1 MSTVRHLVKD
11 INSIRDQL
19 KQDNLSY
26 YDDVIVHVRDARIRR
41 ESGEELLLEMG
52 RHLLDAQQKGKSARQ
67 LFGKESDSYANQLI
81 ENLPEARQLSKP
93 MYYLMIVWVA
103 LTWVFLLQALMGFF
117 KINISGSGVVGE
129 ISLSTLILVAA
140 GAIVLVELVR
150 RVADQPVEKSDLDR
164 PRMQINARS
173 VMSYLIVMIAII
185 VVGTYLRNVMPVL
198 VISPWVSLILCIIGI
213 LGQKLIF
220 MRR

>member
-81 ENLPEARQLSKP
+81 ENLPETRQMSKP

-129 ISLSTLILVAA
+129 ISLSTLVLVAA

-150 RVADQPVEKSDLDR
+150 RVADQPAEKSDLDR

-173 VMSYLIVMIAII
+173 VMSYLIIMIAII

-198 VISPWVSLILCIIGI
+198 VISPWMSLILCIIGI
-213 LGQKLIF
+213 LGQKFIF

>member
-81 ENLPEARQLSKP
+81 ENLPEARQMSKP

-129 ISLSTLILVAA
+129 ISLSTLVLVAA

-150 RVADQPVEKSDLDR
+150 RVADQPAEKSDLDR

-173 VMSYLIVMIAII
+173 VMSYLIIMIAII

-213 LGQKLIF
+213 LGQKFIF